1 MEGNDQ
7 ATKDNA
13 ADQNLD
19 PSCINTSADNMHVT
33 TLYIEAFQ
41 LHFSNV

>member
-7 ATKDNA
+7 AIKDNA

-19 PSCINTSADNMHVT
+19 PSADNMHMT